1 MMICFTS
8 CTAAAQ
14 TIESLIMP
22 GDLIRSHAELEA
34 ECSSCHVSFN
44 RAGQDVLCR
53 DCHEEIDENINNSSG
68 FHGKSSEVA
77 GETCASCHT
86 DHEGR
91 NAQITQLVEST
102 FDHLLTDFELIGKHG
117 DADCLGCH
125 APATKHRD
133 APSDCVGCHRDDDVH
148 ENFLGEVCA
157 DCHNP
162 NDWLD
167 VEFDHDTTDFTLVGE
182 HVGADCSGCHADQTH
197 QNTPTT
203 CFGCHAED
211 DSHNGR
217 SGEQCE
223 TCHNPSSWDDTS
235 FDHASN
241 TDFPLEGKHVSLFC
255 ADCHDEDPF
264 DDVMDSG
271 CASCHLEDDDHDGHR
286 GTDCG
291 ACHASEDWTQPTFDH
306 DLATDFALQDSHQ
319 TVACNNCHIDP
330 VFDALPDS
338 DCVGCHLE
346 DDPHE
351 GQLGQQC
358 TNCHNETKW
367 LDAPFFDHDLVSFP
381 LLGEHANI
389 ECDDCHATQR
399 FLDTDDTCVDC
410 HLEDDNHNGVFESS
424 CGSCHNPVAWDL
436 WLFDHNVQTNFELHG
451 AHTEVACDSCHRGT
465 LESMRKTGDRCA
477 DCHLSDDVHDSEFG
491 PDCGRCHSDQS
502 FQNVRSLQ

>member
-1 MMICFTS
+1 
-8 CTAAAQ
+8 
-14 TIESLIMP
+14 MP